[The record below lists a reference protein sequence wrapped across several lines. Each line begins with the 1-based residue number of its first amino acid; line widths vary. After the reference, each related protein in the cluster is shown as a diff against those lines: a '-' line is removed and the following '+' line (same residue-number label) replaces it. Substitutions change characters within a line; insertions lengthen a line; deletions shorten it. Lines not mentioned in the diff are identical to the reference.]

1 MRKRFIIDVSYDSKY
16 TFEVV
21 QDSKINLKRISAK
34 MLEKTVQFLNMD
46 LARDTLRRDIPRY
59 QDIES
64 FFNLQS
70 ATLLKKRRRH
80 TYFSLNF
87 GKFFENNSIPVN
99 SCELVV
105 KEEFQEKWRTWILI
119 IKRYRKVDSAFK
131 EHKLRVK
138 KYI

>member
-1 MRKRFIIDVSYDSKY
+1 MQV
-16 TFEVV
+16 
-21 QDSKINLKRISAK
+21 
-34 MLEKTVQFLNMD
+34 LNMD
-46 LARDTLRRDIPRY
+46 LAGDTLRRDIPRY

-64 FFNLQS
+64 FFNRQS

-87 GKFFENNSIPVN
+87 AKFFENNSITVN
-99 SCELVV
+99 SWELVV
-105 KEEFQEKWRTWILI
+105 KGEFQEKWRTWILI

-131 EHKLRVK
+131 EHKLRVE